1 MRINICNKI
10 STGAI
15 LRSKKNNLYS
25 GKGEKMK
32 QEKGGKHFGS
42 SLKIEQVGRGGKSWA
57 KSFITWIG
65 VESIGFMN
73 SVLEYH

>member
-25 GKGEKMK
+25 GKGEKDEAGK
-32 QEKGGKHFGS
+32 RGKKHFGL
-42 SLKIEQVGRGGKSWA
+42 SLKIEQVGRGGKSWT
-57 KSFITWIG
+57 KS
-65 VESIGFMN
+65 
-73 SVLEYH
+73 

>member
-10 STGAI
+10 SAGAI

-25 GKGEKMK
+25 GKGEKD
-32 QEKGGKHFGS
+32 EAGKRGKTFWFKFEDRAS
-42 SLKIEQVGRGGKSWA
+42 GRGGKSWT
-57 KSFITWIG
+57 KSLITWIG